1 MNEAPKLLVEW
12 SSPWQEFIGSIGPAL
27 GRSPVRLAGE
37 AQTGLFPVRGMLV
50 SWGMEAIFLAVLIL
64 LPGRLANMRPSVPL
78 TPPKYDV
85 IYFSADELPQIEDR
99 GGAQAGRTGR
109 AGGKAAHHR
118 TQTIR
123 VARGNAAVE
132 KVVDAPDLK
141 LPVSNAP
148 VANLLAFKS
157 VPGPPPAEGLKS
169 SRTAPAL
176 SKNSIVAPPPEVS
189 RERSRSLPG
198 LASNVIVPPP
208 ADAAPEKTRPMMGL
222 STTIIAPAPRE
233 VPRDHSHS
241 VVALTSR
248 IIQPAPTDIERV
260 PPPLRGPAAAA
271 SVVVPP
277 PASAPQ
283 RESAQTP
290 KLALPAPGVIAPP
303 PSQVTRDPR
312 VSGVGL
318 SDPKVVPPP
327 VELGGRSQD
336 KQAIVGLV
344 GANQVVPPPP
354 SVTGGTSVT
363 GGGGGRS
370 DKAGGFGATLTGE
383 NIVPPPPSVA
393 GDASLSRSGRGRG
406 GPQGSLGG
414 GLGTNAVVPPP
425 PSLSGAGGL
434 SGRGTGGRGAG
445 LGGPLDA
452 GSVLAPPSAGGGN
465 GGGKGVVVSSQPGS
479 VQGVPRDATPG
490 IIAMSPGGGANSGVG
505 GSGGGAGINHG
516 NGPGSGL
523 NGEGSGAAKE
533 GAGRGSDPNS
543 HGGISP
549 YPGPGGAGRG
559 TDGQPPIPGVSVA
572 GGNTSTSTITLP
584 SFGPGESDPGASPGR
599 SGSSKARRGL
609 GVSVFGTSRSGGA
622 FSRYG
627 QLRGDN
633 YTIYITTAVGLAV
646 MQYADSASAAR
657 PYTEKLIDPE
667 PLRVSLPEGLS
678 RSRLVVACVLGRSGT
693 LSNIR
698 VIEPGPQPMTKKVVA
713 ALYAWKFTPAL
724 HGNEPVEVNA
734 FLGFN
739 IDTR

>member
-1 MNEAPKLLVEW
+1 MHRWPTFWL
-12 SSPWQEFIGSIGPAL
+12 SSRCRA
-27 GRSPVRLAGE
+27 A
-37 AQTGLFPVRGMLV
+37 
-50 SWGMEAIFLAVLIL
+50 
-64 LPGRLANMRPSVPL
+64 
-78 TPPKYDV
+78 
-85 IYFSADELPQIEDR
+85 
-99 GGAQAGRTGR
+99 
-109 AGGKAAHHR
+109 AGGGSE
-118 TQTIR
+118 
-123 VARGNAAVE
+123 V
-132 KVVDAPDLK
+132 
-141 LPVSNAP
+141 VSNCA
-148 VANLLAFKS
+148 
-157 VPGPPPAEGLKS
+157 
-169 SRTAPAL
+169 AL

-222 STTIIAPAPRE
+222 STTIVAPAPRE

-370 DKAGGFGATLTGE
+370 DKAAVSAPRLPARILCLRRQRCRRCLVVSIRTRTWR
-383 NIVPPPPSVA
+383 PPRKP
-393 GDASLSRSGRGRG
+393 R
-406 GPQGSLGG
+406 G

-434 SGRGTGGRGAG
+434 SGRGTAAGCRSGWAARCRIGAG
-445 LGGPLDA
+445 
-452 GSVLAPPSAGGGN
+452 SAQRGGGN

-490 IIAMSPGGGANSGVG
+490 IIAMSPGGGANSG
-505 GSGGGAGINHG
+505 SAGPEASRHQ
-516 NGPGSGL
+516 PRKRSWQRA
-523 NGEGSGAAKE
+523 ERRGSGAAKE

-584 SFGPGESDPGASPGR
+584 SFGPGESDPGATPGR